1 MLMEVIV
8 MHSTVTAKGQVTI
21 PKSIRDA
28 IGIIPNDRVAFIRK
42 GELVYIQALKTI
54 KSFRGAV
61 KKKAS
66 ASFESERAQAKAAVA
81 ERVKKENK

>member
-1 MLMEVIV
+1 MQ
-8 MHSTVTAKGQVTI
+8 STVTAKGQITI

-61 KKKAS
+61 KKKAP
-66 ASFESERAQAKAAVA
+66 ASFEAERAQAKAAVA
-81 ERVKKENK
+81 ARVSKENK

>member
-1 MLMEVIV
+1 MQ
-8 MHSTVTAKGQVTI
+8 STVTAKGQITI

-61 KKKAS
+61 KKKAP
-66 ASFESERAQAKAAVA
+66 ASFEAERAQAKAAVA
-81 ERVKKENK
+81 ERVKKKNK

>member
-1 MLMEVIV
+1 

-61 KKKAS
+61 KKKAL
-66 ASFESERAQAKAAVA
+66 ASFEAERAQAKAAVA
-81 ERVKKENK
+81 ARVSKENK

>member
-1 MLMEVIV
+1 MQ
-8 MHSTVTAKGQVTI
+8 STVTAKGQVTI

-61 KKKAS
+61 KKNAS